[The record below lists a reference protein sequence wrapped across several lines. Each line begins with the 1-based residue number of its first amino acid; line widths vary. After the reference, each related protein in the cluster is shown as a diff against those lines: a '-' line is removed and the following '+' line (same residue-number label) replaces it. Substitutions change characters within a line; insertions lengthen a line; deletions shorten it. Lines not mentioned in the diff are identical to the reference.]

1 MGILFENYEEYKQY
15 VKEEWEIGAINELF
29 ENNFIVEQEE
39 SFDYECESRQINYCL
54 LTEEEFKNVPIINN
68 KL

>member
-29 ENNFIVEQEE
+29 ENNFIVEQE
-39 SFDYECESRQINYCL
+39 INYRLINYRL
-54 LTEEEFKNVPIINN
+54 LTEKEFKNVPIINN